1 MSTYI
6 EEGTHY
12 AYIIKHI
19 NNISFNKLQVI
30 ANKFISFLPEALV
43 EELYSNLHR
52 GVDQIKNESELYA
65 YIASFGYMHAAKL
78 HHAFKRIS
86 DDFNSHTQ
94 IDIIDYGCGQAIG
107 SVCYA
112 DYLHTNHITQ
122 AVRSITL
129 VEPSRRALGRAVLHV
144 SSFFPNT
151 KIFAINKGFDELT
164 ESDFRRECDVPTM
177 HIFSNV
183 LDLAD
188 NLYNLEHLVNLIKKC
203 SSRENLFIC
212 VGPYFGYPNKDLQ
225 FENLFS
231 ILGIKPYYHKIFSK
245 GDFIKGRD
253 WTCQVSIGIKK
264 CVDYLQFRNVK
275 TARQL
280 IKENNDSSIDII
292 KSPKTG
298 KLFFT
303 CGDIKGCITRSVTS
317 VISTITIDDVVYVE
331 ILFDGKYIPCLVHR
345 ETMKF

>member
-112 DYLHTNHITQ
+112 DYLHTNHINQ

-129 VEPSRRALGRAVLHV
+129 IEPSRRALGRAVLHV

-188 NLYNLEHLVNLIKKC
+188 NLYNLEHLVTLIKKC
-203 SSRENLFIC
+203 GKGENLYIC
-212 VGPYFGYPNKDLQ
+212 VGPYFGYKNKDLQ
-225 FENLFS
+225 FDSFFHL
-231 ILGIKPYYHKIFSK
+231 LGIKPYYNNAFCK
-245 GDFIKGRD
+245 GSFIKGHD
-253 WTCQVSIGIKK
+253 WSCHVAIGVNKYVNDQK
-264 CVDYLQFRNVK
+264 VRNIK

-280 IKENNDSSIDII
+280 MKENNGSVINII
-292 KSPKTG
+292 RSPKTG

-303 CGDIKGCITRSVTS
+303 CGVIKGYVGRKLAEIIDIVD
-317 VISTITIDDVVYVE
+317 IDDVKYVE
-331 ILFDGKYIPCLVHR
+331 VLIEDGKWMPCLVR
-345 ETMKF
+345 NK